1 MSTSEVG
8 TRETRTAQ
16 TDERRTGARA
26 LARQRPGGIA
36 PMSRRGALIPT
47 LVLLAGAVYCLI
59 PVVWVFAAAS
69 KSRGELFTT
78 FTFAPGT
85 GLLENLTALFEYQ
98 GGQYILWCLNSL
110 LYSGVGA
117 LLSTMVSTMAG
128 YALAKYEFPGRSAI
142 FLAFLTGI
150 LIPGI
155 VLAVPQYLLLSATG
169 LVGTHL
175 SVLLPSIV
183 SPFGIYLCRVYAM
196 SAVPQETLEAAR
208 IDGAGEWRAF
218 RTVVLPLMLPGMV
231 TVFLLQFIGSW
242 NNFLLPYIMLSNQD
256 YYPLTVGLFTL
267 LSKGSSAPA
276 LYSVAITGAAVSI
289 IPLVALVLFMQRYW
303 KLDLISGGLKG

>member
-1 MSTSEVG
+1 M
-8 TRETRTAQ
+8 RQAQ
-16 TDERRTGARA
+16 RH
-26 LARQRPGGIA
+26 IA
-36 PMSRRGALIPT
+36 PSLKPSPRRWGGFVPT

-59 PVVWVFAAAS
+59 PVAWVFTAAS
-69 KSRGELFTT
+69 KDRGELFTT

-85 GLLENLTALFEYQ
+85 GLWQNLADLFAYQ
-98 GGQYILWCLNSL
+98 DGQYLLWCLNSL

-117 LLSTMVSTMAG
+117 ILSTLISTMAG
-128 YALAKYEFPGRSAI
+128 FALAKYEFPGRTAI
-142 FLAFLTGI
+142 FLSFLVGI

-155 VLAVPQYLLLSATG
+155 VLAVPQYLLLSNIG
-169 LVGTHL
+169 LVGTHW

-183 SPFGIYLCRVYAM
+183 SPFGIYLCRVFAA

-208 IDGAGEWRAF
+208 IDGAGEWRIF
-218 RTVVLPLMLPGMV
+218 RLIVLPLMLPGMV
-231 TVFLLQFIGSW
+231 TVFLLHFIGTW

-267 LSKGSSAPA
+267 LSKGSSSPA

-289 IPLVALVLFMQRYW
+289 IPLIAMVLFLQRYW
-303 KLDLISGGLKG
+303 RLDLVSGGIKG